1 MNRLGWP
8 PTPRHWGNN
17 CSRYCR
23 GGCCP
28 VGITAYRWQWAAS
41 IGLFVPDPRAMKP
54 QKSPFHR
61 QKVRIFL
68 FHGHYGLWCAPH
80 AGNSP
85 VHLVL
90 NSLEEFYADFHCRI
104 IVDAG
109 GVNIGDFLEKAPF
122 RGVDILNT
130 AEQLVK
136 VVEGLIRIFQTL
148 VVQHKALD
156 DILLR
161 RRVAQMRKRV
171 ATWLLTL

>member
-1 MNRLGWP
+1 
-8 PTPRHWGNN
+8 
-17 CSRYCR
+17 
-23 GGCCP
+23 
-28 VGITAYRWQWAAS
+28 
-41 IGLFVPDPRAMKP
+41 
-54 QKSPFHR
+54 
-61 QKVRIFL
+61 
-68 FHGHYGLWCAPH
+68 
-80 AGNSP
+80 